1 MSQNVGILALLH
13 AKPGK
18 GPELKAFLEAGRALA
33 VAEQETVNW
42 YAFQVDETT
51 FGVFD
56 TFADEAGRQA
66 HLTGEIAQGLGAIAP
81 DLLDGDPDIKQ
92 IDLVAVK

>member
-1 MSQNVGILALLH
+1 MSQNVGILGLLH

-18 GPELKAFLEAGRALA
+18 EGELRAFLEAGRALA
-33 VAEQETVNW
+33 VEEQGTVTW
-42 YAFQVDETT
+42 YAFQVDERT
-51 FGVFD
+51 FGIFD

-66 HLTGEIAQGLGAIAP
+66 HLTGEIAKGLGTITP
-81 DLLDGDPDIKQ
+81 ELLDGDPDLKL